1 MTIYRYQTENQSAFI
16 NTTDVKLLFK
26 MANANEMFDLLNKTI
41 DLLNDP
47 DASSFDADKL
57 SNEIFHV
64 LKTIQNSINEN
75 I

>member
-1 MTIYRYQTENQSAFI
+1 MTIYRYQTENESAYI
-16 NTTDVKLLFK
+16 NTTDVNLLFK

-41 DLLNDP
+41 DLFGDP

-57 SNEIFHV
+57 SSEIIKV
-64 LKTIQNSINEN
+64 LNNIQKSIDEN

>member
-1 MTIYRYQTENQSAFI
+1 MTIYRYQTDNESAYI

-47 DASSFDADKL
+47 DASSFDSDKL
-57 SNEIFHV
+57 SNEIINV
-64 LKTIQNSINEN
+64 LNTIQNSIDEN

>member
-1 MTIYRYQTENQSAFI
+1 MTIYRFTTDDQSAII
-16 NTTDVKLLFK
+16 NTKDVDLLMK

-47 DASSFDADKL
+47 DSSSFDADKL
-57 SNEIFHV
+57 SNEIIH
-64 LKTIQNSINEN
+64 LLQTIQQSIHEN

>member
-47 DASSFDADKL
+47 DTSSFDADKL
-57 SNEIFHV
+57 SNEIINV
-64 LKTIQNSINEN
+64 LNNIQKSIDEN